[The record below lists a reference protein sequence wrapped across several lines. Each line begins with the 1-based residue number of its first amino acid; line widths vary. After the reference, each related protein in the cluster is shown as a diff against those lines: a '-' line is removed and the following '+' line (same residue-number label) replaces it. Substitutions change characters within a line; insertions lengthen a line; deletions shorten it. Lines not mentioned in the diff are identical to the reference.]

1 MPQTPIFS
9 RPCNADSTH
18 PPSHHCHP
26 SYQRHWQGCVNIPP
40 DAFFNL
46 SNPFDL
52 HSHRDFEQGEGAVA
66 MGMAEM
72 SEGEFCSHKIF
83 VIAQNI
89 CSFAH
94 KIFAIA
100 QVS

>member
-52 HSHRDFEQGEGAVA
+52 QGEGAVA

-72 SEGEFCSHKIF
+72 SEGEFCSHPT
-83 VIAQNI
+83 
-89 CSFAH
+89 
-94 KIFAIA
+94 FAIA
-100 QVS
+100 QVSQDICSHPTFAQVS